1 MVADRVGWERPC
13 LLNVVAAAV
22 TEDCDRLLYR
32 GDAMVSLSVS
42 ARRPWQWVTA
52 DCDTATMRH
61 FWVRTD
67 PTISASSE
75 YSDKSIKLPLFMISI
90 TYFYSIFV
98 VKMLHFLSY
107 LKICIYGHIGVRS
120 LSVQTHNLE
129 VKPLIV
135 TQCGGSQNDD
145 FFKYLDRHVRVGL
158 VNKLISKLFYLL

>member
-1 MVADRVGWERPC
+1 MGADRVGWERPC
-13 LLNVVAAAV
+13 LLNVVAVAV

-32 GDAMVSLSVS
+32 GDATVSLSVS

-52 DCDTATMRH
+52 DCDIATMRH

-67 PTISASSE
+67 PIISASTE

-90 TYFYSIFV
+90 TYFHSICL

-107 LKICIYGHIGVRS
+107 FKIVIWSYWSKVTFCSNKQFQV
-120 LSVQTHNLE
+120 

-135 TQCGGSQNDD
+135 TQCGVLTS
-145 FFKYLDRHVRVGL
+145 RPSCESRP
-158 VNKLISKLFYLL
+158 SE

>member
-1 MVADRVGWERPC
+1 MGANRVGWERPC

-32 GDAMVSLSVS
+32 GDATVSLSVS

-75 YSDKSIKLPLFMISI
+75 YSDKSIKLPLFMIFI

-107 LKICIYGHIGVRS
+107 LKICIWSYWSKVTFCS
-120 LSVQTHNLE
+120 NTQFQV

-135 TQCGGSQNDD
+135 TQCGRSQNDD
-145 FFKYLDRHVRVGL
+145 FF
-158 VNKLISKLFYLL
+158 NISTVM